1 MEVDQHVVAVRRFTP
16 DPVVP
21 FVEVLIR
28 ADLDSAA
35 ELRVLSGRVRNE
47 RQLGTFLPVDEDA
60 QAGEDRAGGHQFRR
74 PVVVGEAQFGALD
87 RKGIV
92 FDVNG
97 CSGPAVVANG
107 QHLALRADRER
118 SWCQAEQ
125 SDSRGIFTELDGVV
139 PTGTTKVEELLK
151 LFDPP
156 AVVTD
161 SDETVPIGYLRLGRS
176 GTPGVLQDFYD
187 PAFDGTR
194 EQPACLLQQARV
206 HGCLDGFGFHVAFPP
221 AWVLGW
227 RHHAHACMVSPRAR
241 HTSRRFVDSVLTSET
256 LIVVRL
262 RRFRRAEARECR
274 GRVVER
280 RGELWWCHRS
290 REGQPLCGQPRS
302 AHTNRGC

>member
-47 RQLGTFLPVDEDA
+47 RQFGTFLPVDEDA

-97 CSGPAVVANG
+97 CSGPPVVANG

-139 PTGTTKVEELLK
+139 PAGTSKVEKFLK
-151 LFDPP
+151 LLDPA
-156 AVVTD
+156 AVVAD
-161 SDETVPIGYLRLGRS
+161 GDETVPIGYLHLGRV
-176 GTPGVLQDFYD
+176 GAPGVLQDLDD
-187 PAFDGTR
+187 PAAQRSG
-194 EQPACLLQQARV
+194 EQSAGFGQQARV

-221 AWVLGW
+221 AWFLGW
-227 RHHAHACMVSPRAR
+227 RHHAHACMVSPWAR
-241 HTSRRFVDSVLTSET
+241 NTSRRCLGSF
-256 LIVVRL
+256 L
-262 RRFRRAEARECR
+262 R
-274 GRVVER
+274 
-280 RGELWWCHRS
+280 
-290 REGQPLCGQPRS
+290 
-302 AHTNRGC
+302 